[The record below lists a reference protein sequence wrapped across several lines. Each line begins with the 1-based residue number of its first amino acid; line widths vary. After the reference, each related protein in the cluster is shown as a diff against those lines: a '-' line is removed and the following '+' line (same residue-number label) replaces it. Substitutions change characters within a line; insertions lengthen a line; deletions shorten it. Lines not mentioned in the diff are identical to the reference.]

1 MVYNIVG
8 DVMLVAICARL
19 EIKNGKK
26 RWFITD
32 YFKKLACHLNWTL
45 IPIVSP
51 KDVQKISELCHAL
64 IIPGSGN
71 DINPKYYKEKP
82 IFKNQYYDEEYK
94 LDKAAIKAFF
104 GQNKK
109 IIGICGGMQ
118 SLNVYFGGTLFQD
131 IDNHNNTFHPIK
143 IINSTFLSNLVSD
156 KKLERVGPGI
166 YKLPEYPID
175 NFYILSQCSKN
186 MCFSYAT
193 SLYLHNMS
201 DRIPLIYDITVPYN
215 YSGNLLKNKNCETWF
230 LLHFFNQ

>member
-45 IPIVSP
+45 IPIVSS

-94 LDKAAIKAFF
+94 LDKAAIKAFL

-143 IINSTFLSNLVSD
+143 IINSTFLSSYY
-156 KKLERVGPGI
+156 KKKTVKVNSFHHEAIKNVAPNFQISAISNDNIIEAIESENILGLQ
-166 YKLPEYPID
+166 YHPEVLKDYNIFK
-175 NFYILSQCSKN
+175 NFIEK
-186 MCFSYAT
+186 
-193 SLYLHNMS
+193 
-201 DRIPLIYDITVPYN
+201 
-215 YSGNLLKNKNCETWF
+215 
-230 LLHFFNQ
+230 

>member
-143 IINSTFLSNLVSD
+143 IINNTFLSSYY
-156 KKLERVGPGI
+156 KKKTVKVNSFHHEAIKNIAPNFQISAISNDNIIEAIESENILGLQ
-166 YKLPEYPID
+166 YHPEVLKDYNIFK
-175 NFYILSQCSKN
+175 NFIEK
-186 MCFSYAT
+186 
-193 SLYLHNMS
+193 
-201 DRIPLIYDITVPYN
+201 
-215 YSGNLLKNKNCETWF
+215 
-230 LLHFFNQ
+230 